1 MKHCVPAVCSSK
13 KQTHETVALINS
25 LCRMYRAEAY
35 VLVIIFKQKTLVLQ
49 ALSSMEASS
58 SMPVSRINRA

>member
-1 MKHCVPAVCSSK
+1 MGPPQVKHCVPAVCSSK

-35 VLVIIFKQKTLVLQ
+35 VLVIIFKQKDARVTSAELDGSLF
-49 ALSSMEASS
+49 
-58 SMPVSRINRA
+58 